1 MPGSSKRHDPD
12 RPSRLP
18 RGRLAAQIVIGSRNE
33 TGFMPPDDTTQPTR
47 PAFPGASVR
56 LIDVSRHW
64 GAMAA
69 LDRISID
76 VEPGRFTV
84 LLGPSGCGKTTCLR
98 IVAGLE
104 TATEGRVEIAGRDVT
119 NLPPAARG
127 VAMVFQ
133 SYALFPHLSVAENI
147 VFGLKARR
155 VAPRERAR
163 RLARAVEI
171 LGIGHVVHRKPGQ
184 LSGGQQQRVAL
195 GRAIVAETP
204 VCLMD
209 EPLSNL
215 DAQLRA
221 DMRREILA
229 LQRRLGITMLY
240 VTHDQ
245 TEAMGMA
252 DQIVLLRDGH
262 IEQDAPPAE
271 IYARPATS
279 FCASFI
285 GTPPMNLFPLERRG
299 SGMVL
304 RGSDGPILAPPTAG
318 QLLGGIRPENL
329 HLAEQGIAA
338 CVRHAEYLGADTVV
352 ACTVGDA
359 PLLARLPGRVVLA
372 DGAPVCLATEEPIHL
387 FDAASGSRVGF
398 AAVEKQTVGA

>member
-1 MPGSSKRHDPD
+1 M
-12 RPSRLP
+12 
-18 RGRLAAQIVIGSRNE
+18 
-33 TGFMPPDDTTQPTR
+33 
-47 PAFPGASVR
+47 
-56 LIDVSRHW
+56 
-64 GAMAA
+64 
-69 LDRISID
+69 
-76 VEPGRFTV
+76 
-84 LLGPSGCGKTTCLR
+84 
-98 IVAGLE
+98 
-104 TATEGRVEIAGRDVT
+104 EIAGRDVT

-133 SYALFPHLSVAENI
+133 SYALFPHLNVAENI

-155 VAPRERAR
+155 VAPPERSR
-163 RLARAVEI
+163 RLARAVDI
-171 LGIGHVVHRKPGQ
+171 LGIGHLLERKPGQ

-195 GRAIVAETP
+195 GRAIVAEAP

-271 IYARPATS
+271 IYATPATS
-279 FCASFI
+279 FAASFI
-285 GTPPMNLFPLERRG
+285 GTPPMNLFPLERRDA
-299 SGMVL
+299 GMVL
-304 RGSDGPILAPPTAG
+304 RGTDGPVLAPPKNGT
-318 QLLGGIRPENL
+318 LLGGIRPENL
-329 HLAEQGIAA
+329 RLADQGIP
-338 CVRHAEYLGADTVV
+338 VSVSHAEYLGADTVL
-352 ACTVGDA
+352 ACKAGDVT
-359 PLLARLPGRVVLA
+359 LLARLPGRVVPA
-372 DGAPVCLATEEPIHL
+372 DGTRVHLVTDEPIHL
-387 FDAASGSRVGF
+387 FDAATSQRSADNV
-398 AAVEKQTVGA
+398 AAKEAVGA